1 MCPPDALQGLGSG
14 RSAPPNR
21 IRCPSEP
28 SHPAETAAAHDDQ
41 TRPYLLGDP
50 YDLLGPVSFGHPQVL
65 SSYRA
70 PGLLYPL
77 NLGLE
82 GLLRLLAELL
92 DRLRDVLTS

>member
-1 MCPPDALQGLGSG
+1 MGVAHHRIGYAALQG
-14 RSAPPNR
+14 
-21 IRCPSEP
+21 P

-65 SSYRA
+65 SCYRA
-70 PGLLYPL
+70 PGLLYLL